1 LIVSIEPREDTST
14 VIGGIIF
21 AGSGVGRVSGFGTG
35 GVSGFN
41 PTQMTTAI
49 IGLVAIVNIMFIA
62 FLHMKQPNY

>member
-1 LIVSIEPREDTST
+1 MVMLLVIISISKIST
-14 VIGGIIF
+14 
-21 AGSGVGRVSGFGTG
+21 
-35 GVSGFN
+35 GFN